1 MAKAK
6 AVDMMIKIEVEQE
19 VLPYVGMVK
28 QLYESRKKMEELDYE
43 LPCNHRAFTSE
54 KNKEYSKARD
64 AYLLAQSALEDF
76 IYNNGADNGIEE

>member
-28 QLYESRKKMEELDYE
+28 QLYEARKKMEKL
-43 LPCNHRAFTSE
+43 E

-64 AYLLAQSALEDF
+64 AFFLAQSALEDF
-76 IYNNGADNGIEE
+76 IYNNGAR

>member
-28 QLYESRKKMEELDYE
+28 QLYAARKKMEEL
-43 LPCNHRAFTSE
+43 E

-64 AYLLAQSALEDF
+64 AYFLAQSALEDF

>member
-6 AVDMMIKIEVEQE
+6 TVDMMIKIEVEQE

-28 QLYESRKKMEELDYE
+28 QLYAARKKMEELDVNFPFRSK
-43 LPCNHRAFTSE
+43 LVE

-64 AYLLAQSALEDF
+64 AYFLAQSALEDF